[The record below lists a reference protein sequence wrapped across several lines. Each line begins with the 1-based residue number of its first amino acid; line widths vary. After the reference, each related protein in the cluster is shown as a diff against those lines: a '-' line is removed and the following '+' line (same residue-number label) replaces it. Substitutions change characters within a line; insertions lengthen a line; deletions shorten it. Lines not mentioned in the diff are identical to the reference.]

1 MAKYRD
7 TLLQPSGELVITYG
21 GNGPYLQTGVDPL
34 SEAAMHGWLNALN
47 DTVLCH
53 YRTRIVGGFAEP
65 FYKAATDDAFAEIR
79 FTHDYERSALHE
91 LGHWCVA
98 GEQRRRQD
106 DYGYW
111 YAPDGRD
118 NTQQQLFFQVEVR
131 PQAIEKHFCSA
142 LGIPF
147 AVSVD
152 NLGNPDFAGVSEFST
167 AVDERFAHYRE
178 HGLPGRARDIYHC
191 LARCIKGDT

>member
-1 MAKYRD
+1 MRD
-7 TLLQPSGELVITYG
+7 
-21 GNGPYLQTGVDPL
+21 
-34 SEAAMHGWLNALN
+34 WLDALN
-47 DTVLCH
+47 DTVLYR

-79 FTHDYERSALHE
+79 YTHDYQRSALHE
-91 LGHWCVA
+91 LAHWCVA
-98 GEQRRRQD
+98 GEQRRGQD

-142 LGIPF
+142 LGVPF

-152 NLGNPDFAGVSEFST
+152 NLGSPDVAGVSEFST
-167 AVDERFAHYRE
+167 AVDERFTHYSE
-178 HGLPGRARDIYHC
+178 HGLPARAGVIYQC
-191 LARCIKGDT
+191 LARWRPASPGT

>member
-1 MAKYRD
+1 MRR
-7 TLLQPSGELVITYG
+7 
-21 GNGPYLQTGVDPL
+21 
-34 SEAAMHGWLNALN
+34 WLNALN
-47 DTVLCH
+47 DSVLNH
-53 YRTRIVGGFAEP
+53 YRTRIIGGFAEP
-65 FYKAATDDAFAEIR
+65 FYKAATGDAFAEIR

-98 GEQRRRQD
+98 GEQRREQD

-118 NTQQQLFFQVEVR
+118 STQQQLFFQVEIK
-131 PQAIEKHFCSA
+131 PQAIERHFCSA

-152 NLGNPDFAGVSEFST
+152 NLGNPAIEGVTEFGH
-167 AVDERFAHYRE
+167 AVDDCYAGYSGN
-178 HGLPGRARDIYHC
+178 GLPERASEIYHC
-191 LARCIKGDT
+191 LARWKSADPGV